1 MATHLRSVTYHY
13 KQLQV
18 FIMMKLYEE
27 RHHTIVDINISLQ
40 LSVLIIASTVGDFTF
55 LLKL

>member
-18 FIMMKLYEE
+18 FILMKLYEE
-27 RHHTIVDINISLQ
+27 NHTIVDINISLQ